1 MIKDITSFSQIEY
14 IKPNSLVVLDIDE
27 TILTFSNINREWW
40 DKTYNNFLHLY
51 KNKDEANK
59 QSEILWANNISKNT
73 PIILDN
79 VNLHIFLEKAS
90 ENKCE
95 LIFLTARNKN
105 ISDLTMKQLNY
116 CGINIDA
123 SKVFYNRDKGSE
135 LKNILENIFPN
146 INHIIFIDDIINNL
160 INVKSKI
167 TLDLELY
174 NIKHNN

>member
-1 MIKDITSFSQIEY
+1 
-14 IKPNSLVVLDIDE
+14 
-27 TILTFSNINREWW
+27 
-40 DKTYNNFLHLY
+40 
-51 KNKDEANK
+51 
-59 QSEILWANNISKNT
+59 
-73 PIILDN
+73 
-79 VNLHIFLEKAS
+79 
-90 ENKCE
+90 
-95 LIFLTARNKN
+95 
-105 ISDLTMKQLNY
+105 MKQLNY